1 MGETALRFLLVLA
14 AGVAGTL
21 LARRSLKAATAAGA
35 VLLGLILLKVAV
47 GYIPA
52 AEAGLFPWDFYP
64 RVERWWYEVPAFG
77 LFGIGLWTVRASLI
91 KRDALLVL
99 GGLLLA
105 RVLVVTASTWAQLP
119 SLAGQVGE
127 DGICRQTTGFTCA
140 AAASAMYLDRLGVR
154 ATEAEMAEACATGWD
169 GTTDAGI
176 ARGLR
181 RKLAGHQVRVSA
193 PAYED
198 LRAPALVS
206 ILLQNNISHSV
217 LLEAAGPEGVRLAD
231 PLGSRRRMS
240 REAFLSRWQ
249 RSSIRAE

>member
-1 MGETALRFLLVLA
+1 MGELSLRIGLALA
-14 AGVAGTL
+14 AGLGGL
-21 LARRSLKAATAAGA
+21 FLARRSLKAATAVGAG
-35 VLLGLILLKVAV
+35 LLALILLKVAV
-47 GYIPA
+47 GYTPA
-52 AEAGLFPWDFYP
+52 AEASLFTWDFYP

-77 LFGIGLWTVRASLI
+77 LFGIGLWTVRASRI
-91 KRDALLVL
+91 KRDALLVA

-105 RVLVVTASTWAQLP
+105 RVVVVAASTWARLP
-119 SLAGQVGE
+119 SLAGQIGQ
-127 DGICRQTTGFTCA
+127 DGICRQTTGFSCA

-181 RKLAGHQVRVSA
+181 RKLPGRRVDVSA

-206 ILLQNNISHSV
+206 ILIQRDISHSV
-217 LLEAAGPEGVRLAD
+217 LLEEAGPEGVLLAD
-231 PLGSRRRMS
+231 PLGSRQRMS
-240 REAFLSRWQ
+240 KAAFLARWQ
-249 RSSIRAE
+249 GSSIRVE